1 VKNKDTSIIPPGPY
15 CYVPDIEKN
24 KNKDKDDH
32 AYYTKTCPYWGYI
45 KDEGVDICHCSFLNE
60 SSIPNG
66 TSSEDYAKLKKKY
79 GEGKDLWD
87 KFTGDLI
94 WDQVKECGINDNWE
108 EEDEGI
114 A

>member
-1 VKNKDTSIIPPGPY
+1 MEKDESLIPPGPY

-24 KNKDKDDH
+24 ANRK
-32 AYYTKTCPYWGYI
+32 AGGPYYTKTCPYWGYI

-66 TSSEDYAKLKKKY
+66 TSDEDYEKLKKKY
-79 GEGKDLWD
+79 GGIDEVWNSL
-87 KFTGDLI
+87 TGDLL

-108 EEDEGI
+108 EDEGV